1 MEVESS
7 AGSICLTRVAG
18 IVRAATAGG
27 TIRAWINPDTPSSG
41 GTVHLAGAS
50 QLTSGKGD
58 IVVFLPRNL
67 AANIDAI
74 VESGGEH
81 RIDADPSLGLTI
93 QSAHHGT
100 GAVHAVGVLNGGGAP
115 LKLRTTSG
123 TIKMQFLDS
132 EIALRESLIREQ
144 RERLTERGVM
154 IPPIPVNFDNSPAT
168 QPQPDLPT
176 PEDKADWLESWIDH
190 LEMFFLG
197 GVREDADE
205 FKKHLVAAPPPGY
218 PDIAR
223 RAGVQ
228 GVVRL
233 QVRASK
239 DGHVEVVKLIEGAP
253 SLADAAIAAVKQW
266 RVSPAWMNAKKGD
279 VISTVTFNFQ
289 LH

>member
-1 MEVESS
+1 
-7 AGSICLTRVAG
+7 
-18 IVRAATAGG
+18 
-27 TIRAWINPDTPSSG
+27 
-41 GTVHLAGAS
+41 
-50 QLTSGKGD
+50 
-58 IVVFLPRNL
+58 
-67 AANIDAI
+67 
-74 VESGGEH
+74 
-81 RIDADPSLGLTI
+81 
-93 QSAHHGT
+93 
-100 GAVHAVGVLNGGGAP
+100 
-115 LKLRTTSG
+115 
-123 TIKMQFLDS
+123 
-132 EIALRESLIREQ
+132 
-144 RERLTERGVM
+144 
-154 IPPIPVNFDNSPAT
+154 
-168 QPQPDLPT
+168 
-176 PEDKADWLESWIDH
+176 
-190 LEMFFLG
+190 MFFLG